1 MNDTKKF
8 VLPALPY
15 NPNDLSPTISSQTVD
30 LHYGKHHQA
39 YFNMLN
45 TFAEG
50 TKFMDMDLDEVVVKR
65 KVTKKYYVKVKTIVK
80 NENRTIEKKTLSFL
94 VKGIDEREDTSAKS
108 NEERFQLSIKSKGK
122 KELYLYLNGDRTVSS
137 IEIEGIKYLVRGH

>member
-1 MNDTKKF
+1 
-8 VLPALPY
+8 
-15 NPNDLSPTISSQTVD
+15 
-30 LHYGKHHQA
+30 
-39 YFNMLN
+39 MLKEIDK
-45 TFAEG
+45 AAAPE
-50 TKFMDMDLDEVVVKR
+50 KDEVVVKR

>member
-1 MNDTKKF
+1 MNGENKEEKIEEIVQKVTEKKPR
-8 VLPALPY
+8 VPIEEESQLEKS
-15 NPNDLSPTISSQTVD
+15 DLEEIDKAAAPE
-30 LHYGKHHQA
+30 K
-39 YFNMLN
+39 
-45 TFAEG
+45 
-50 TKFMDMDLDEVVVKR
+50 DEVVVKR